1 MHPDQGAV
9 ATLPDPPPA
18 VGNSTPRPARPP
30 ALVWALVALH
40 VAVMLMCSLLYPA
53 TYGYD
58 EPQHVDMA
66 YAYSKRLHLYAPGE
80 RRVAAGVAK
89 TQRGP
94 SYPPRKS
101 FADIVPQPRD
111 ARPSLDGQGGDRQLR
126 GGLPNQQVQHPPL
139 YYFLGAAVL
148 RVPGVGGLAFDQQLW
163 LLRLLS
169 VLLLAPLPLLAW
181 AAARALLGPGPPAL
195 AAAVLPV
202 TVPGLSRL
210 GGSFNNDTLLIT
222 LGAVLVWLLARV
234 MAGDL
239 RLRTGAWVGAT
250 LVAALLTKGF
260 ALVLPPVALAAYAVA
275 YLRHRPGLRRAA
287 RPGLVALG
295 IGGLGLLWWLRNLL
309 LFGVIQPN
317 GFTDEVWERIIGPPR
332 PGGTPEQFAAGF
344 TRLIAQR
351 VYGGIGLPERPLLA
365 VGLCYAWVA
374 VLAVLL
380 GIGLLAGTGE
390 RWGRAALAVLT
401 LPVALTAAI
410 VAYQSWGFFH
420 THGSRLIAVQARYLY
435 VGVTGVGV
443 AVAAGLVRA
452 VPGRAVRWAPG
463 VLLALGVATQVW
475 AWRTLAQ
482 AWWVP
487 DATRGRLGAAVRGAV
502 DGISAWSPFPPVLT
516 FAPFVLSAVLALVAV
531 GIALRGAE
539 QQHGRAD
546 GP

>member
-9 ATLPDPPPA
+9 VTLPDAPPPA
-18 VGNSTPRPARPP
+18 GTAEPPARPP

-66 YAYSKRLHLYAPGE
+66 YAYSQELHLYAPGE
-80 RRVAAGVAK
+80 RRVAAGVAR

-94 SYPPRKS
+94 SYPPRRS
-101 FADIVPQPRD
+101 FSDVVPLPRD
-111 ARPSLDGQGGDRQLR
+111 RRPSLEEQGGGRQLR
-126 GGLPNQQVQHPPL
+126 GGLPNQMVQHPPL
-139 YYFLGAAVL
+139 YYLLGAAVL
-148 RVPGVGGLAFDQQLW
+148 RLPGVGGLPFDQQLW

-202 TVPGLSRL
+202 TVPGLSRI
-210 GGSFNNDTLLIT
+210 GGSFTNDTLLT
-222 LGAVLVWLLARV
+222 LLGAVLVWLLARV

-239 RLRTGAWVGAT
+239 RLRTGGWVGAT
-250 LVAALLTKGF
+250 LLAALLTKGF
-260 ALVLPPVALAAYAVA
+260 ALVLPPVVLAAYAVA

-287 RPGLVALG
+287 GPGLLALG
-295 IGGLGLLWWLRNLL
+295 VGGLGLLWWLRNLL
-309 LFGVIQPN
+309 LFGAVQPN
-317 GFTDEVWERIIGPPR
+317 GWGEEVWRRIIGPPR
-332 PGGTPEQFAAGF
+332 PGGTPEQFAVGF

-365 VGLCYAWVA
+365 VGLCYAWVVA
-374 VLAVLL
+374 LVLL
-380 GIGLLAGTGE
+380 VAVGLVAGAGG
-390 RWGRAALAVLT
+390 RWGRSALVVLSLPVVLT
-401 LPVALTAAI
+401 GAI
-410 VAYQSWGFFH
+410 LAYQSWGLFQS
-420 THGSRLIAVQARYLY
+420 HGSRLIAVHARYLY
-435 VGVTGVGV
+435 IGLTGAGV

-452 VPGRAVRWAPG
+452 VPGRAARWVPG

-487 DATRGRLGAAVRGAV
+487 DAARGDLGAAASGAV
-502 DGISAWSPFPPVLT
+502 DGISAWSPFPPVVT
-516 FAPFVLSAVLALVAV
+516 FAPFVGSAVLAVVALVV
-531 GIALRGAE
+531 ALR
-539 QQHGRAD
+539 RA
-546 GP
+546 